1 MEYTLSMTF
10 LTEADEKYSLS
21 ISGVKENITEE
32 NVAALM
38 DIILANDIF
47 ISKKGAIVSK
57 YSAKLTE
64 RQVTSF
70 TV

>member
-10 LTEADEKYSLS
+10 LTETNEKLALS
-21 ISGVKENITEE
+21 ISGVKENITDE
-32 NVAALM
+32 NVSALM

-57 YSAKLTE
+57 HSAKLTQRE
-64 RQVTSF
+64 VTSF
-70 TV
+70 EV

>member
-10 LTEADEKYSLS
+10 LTETNDKYTLS
-21 ISGVKENITEE
+21 ISGVRDNLTEE
-32 NVAALM
+32 DATNLM

-57 YSAKLTE
+57 YGAKVTQ
-64 RQVTSF
+64 RQIIKF
-70 TV
+70 EI